1 MAIPF
6 ILAPYVSRTIGAN
19 GVGIYSYTK
28 SIVTYFVL
36 FAALGT
42 TTYGTREIAFYRD
55 DVKKRSRIFWEIE
68 ILSIT
73 TSLLCILG
81 WLVLILFSSENKIY
95 YVILT
100 LNIINVI
107 FDISWF
113 YAGIEQFKYTIYVNS
128 IFKIICMI
136 LVFIFV
142 KTNQDLTKYILIMSG
157 TTFLGTLS
165 MWIFLKKFICK
176 VDLKHINIIPHLK
189 ETLVYFIPTIA
200 TSIYTILDKTLIGL
214 ITKDVYQNGY
224 YEQATKFIDVCK
236 ILTFTSLNTVLQSRI
251 SYLYSKAKKEEIKE
265 KINLSIDYILF
276 ISIGFVFGLLS
287 LSDVFA
293 PMYFGNDFVDAA
305 KMIKLLSPVI
315 LIVGISN
322 CLGAQYYTPSGR
334 RKQSAQYIII
344 GSSINL
350 ICNLIFIPKFQ
361 AVGAII
367 GTLIAESIIT
377 ILYTLNCNNIVNI
390 KDIIINSYKK
400 VIAGF
405 CMFYILCLMKNKIN
419 QDIKT
424 LLIEIIIG
432 IFIYFVI
439 LIISKDNF
447 AYGFLWEKMM
457 KKIKEERE
465 K

>member
-1 MAIPF
+1 
-6 ILAPYVSRTIGAN
+6 
-19 GVGIYSYTK
+19 
-28 SIVTYFVL
+28 
-36 FAALGT
+36 
-42 TTYGTREIAFYRD
+42 
-55 DVKKRSRIFWEIE
+55 
-68 ILSIT
+68 
-73 TSLLCILG
+73 
-81 WLVLILFSSENKIY
+81 
-95 YVILT
+95 
-100 LNIINVI
+100 
-107 FDISWF
+107 
-113 YAGIEQFKYTIYVNS
+113 
-128 IFKIICMI
+128 
-136 LVFIFV
+136 
-142 KTNQDLTKYILIMSG
+142 
-157 TTFLGTLS
+157 
-165 MWIFLKKFICK
+165 
-176 VDLKHINIIPHLK
+176 
-189 ETLVYFIPTIA
+189 
-200 TSIYTILDKTLIGL
+200 
-214 ITKDVYQNGY
+214 
-224 YEQATKFIDVCK
+224 
-236 ILTFTSLNTVLQSRI
+236 
-251 SYLYSKAKKEEIKE
+251 
-265 KINLSIDYILF
+265 
-276 ISIGFVFGLLS
+276 
-287 LSDVFA
+287 
-293 PMYFGNDFVDAA
+293 MYFGNDFVDAA

-447 AYGFLWEKMM
+447 AYGFLWKKMM